1 MLSMTALFLY
11 RGIVQQFFVAHVQY
25 ARKHL
30 QLNIRYKALTIFN
43 PLHSILIYIQPF
55 NLQHIRKLPL
65 RYIARQPLAQRFNAQ
80 TADVVAAIIRFVFIH
95 SPSRNDIH
103 WLSFPLSYDRLK
115 GILTST
121 KCHQEKQTT
130 QVMAMQ
136 VSYKAIGR
144 NMRAAREAAGLTQ
157 ENMADLMGIS
167 LLHYG
172 RLERGERRISLDL
185 VANAAQILHVSIP
198 SLLSGMTHDAIF
210 PATFSNPD
218 GIGKIIDFLSAG
230 CSDHATGLMLDIC
243 TLIAQQDKYFP

>member
-1 MLSMTALFLY
+1 
-11 RGIVQQFFVAHVQY
+11 
-25 ARKHL
+25 
-30 QLNIRYKALTIFN
+30 
-43 PLHSILIYIQPF
+43 
-55 NLQHIRKLPL
+55 
-65 RYIARQPLAQRFNAQ
+65 
-80 TADVVAAIIRFVFIH
+80 
-95 SPSRNDIH
+95 
-103 WLSFPLSYDRLK
+103 
-115 GILTST
+115 
-121 KCHQEKQTT
+121 
-130 QVMAMQ
+130 
-136 VSYKAIGR
+136 
-144 NMRAAREAAGLTQ
+144 
-157 ENMADLMGIS
+157 MADLMGIS